1 MNLKKPLNLEEVK
14 AACDQWVPLYKHV
27 RGKLPA
33 GTSIEE
39 TLLVMDQIAKLAA
52 HMRATKEKD
61 ERDARF
67 GFHKNQEE

>member
-1 MNLKKPLNLEEVK
+1 MNLKKPLTLAEVQ
-14 AACDQWVPLYKHV
+14 AASSEWLPLFKHV
-27 RGKLPA
+27 RGKLPH

-39 TLLVMDQIAKLAA
+39 TLLVMDQIAKLAT